1 MNVKEYNLENME
13 IWKKKTEDNFKEI
26 FKKNL
31 KKLI

>member
-26 FKKNL
+26 FKK
-31 KKLI
+31 KS